1 MNDVLNKTAY
11 YVRDTVADDGVHPGR
26 IYELFPPAWYGA
38 FGDENAVTETIAIT
52 CWKTSR
58 GVETHAWPIVNG
70 RIAATHP
77 MEGSINEEVD
87 DTQVLHR
94 MGYTLSKEEL

>member
-1 MNDVLNKTAY
+1 MIDAIEKTAR
-11 YVRDTVADDGVHPGR
+11 YVRETQPEDGLHPGR

-38 FGDENAVTETIAIT
+38 FGDENAVTDTIAIT
-52 CWKTSR
+52 CWNTSR
-58 GVETHAWPIVNG
+58 GVETYAWPIVNG

-77 MEGSINEEVD
+77 MEGSVNQLVH

-94 MGYTLSKEEL
+94 MGYSLVKEDA